1 MKWCCQEP
9 GRICEAA
16 FQAATATTVETPPP
30 AADALRGGR
39 LPAAAACRPSA
50 VSLGCSTS
58 ELTKRVPFSRSQLWS
73 WTERGGR
80 CQPSPRPD
88 RSQRL
93 QLMLSCRTREITAA
107 LGLGLHLLLA
117 AGEEPARVCDALGRM
132 NRTDS
137 GALARAEGG
146 GEGGT
151 CTSTPPRRC
160 SCCPRRR
167 ASLAV
172 ASSWRVNVH
181 CMARVSCNFLDPGPL
196 SLTPPAPLCP
206 PGLATIL
213 QAASQAEED
222 GR

>member
-146 GEGGT
+146 GGGGDLHLDAAEALQLLPT
-151 CTSTPPRRC
+151 TAGVTGGGLELAGECSLHGTS
-160 SCCPRRR
+160 
-167 ASLAV
+167 V
-172 ASSWRVNVH
+172 
-181 CMARVSCNFLDPGPL
+181 
-196 SLTPPAPLCP
+196 
-206 PGLATIL
+206 L
-213 QAASQAEED
+213 QFP
-222 GR
+222 